1 MDIFGLG
8 FWLVVYV
15 VVPGIMLTMLSAG
28 FVVAARAKDQSRL
41 SARAGVGGGLV
52 LFAIYFVTTTDSSRP
67 PAFGLDSHFD
77 ASWLPE
83 IGGFVGGFGVLAVVQ
98 ATRLL
103 SGFVGLLTLFLAST
117 SSIALYGYFF
127 ASPSR
132 DFAVSFALCSLFG
145 MILYV
150 VLFGK
155 GVRELLRK

>member
-1 MDIFGLG
+1 MDIFKLG
-8 FWLVVYV
+8 FWLVVYIV
-15 VVPGIMLTMLSAG
+15 MPAIMLTMLAAG
-28 FVVAARAKDQSRL
+28 FVVASRATEQSRL

-52 LFAIYFVTTTDSSRP
+52 VFAIYFVTTTDSSRP

-77 ASWLPE
+77 GSWLP
-83 IGGFVGGFGVLAVVQ
+83 IVAGFVCGLGVLSAVQ
-98 ATRLL
+98 ATRLQ
-103 SGFVGLLTLFLAST
+103 SGFVGLLTLFLAAT

-132 DFAVSFALCSLFG
+132 AFAVSFALSSMLG

-155 GVRELLRK
+155 GVRELLRR